1 MSSTQYVYD
10 DEFRNLQSKEI
21 LSFANI
27 VKFTFLNTCIFY
39 YAKSIQSV
47 AQVLVILLQLKLH
60 IVLLVFDFCYFK
72 QAKHILYKIRRHYL

>member
-1 MSSTQYVYD
+1 MSSMQYVYD
-10 DEFRNLQSKEI
+10 DEFTNLQSKEI

-47 AQVLVILLQLKLH
+47 AQVLVILLQLKLR
-60 IVLLVFDFCYFK
+60 IVLLVFDFATSNK
-72 QAKHILYKIRRHYL
+72 QNIFFIILLQF